1 MKHLFFGGI
10 HPSDRKELSNKQAP
24 LVLDAPKE
32 VIIPLSQHLGAPCNP
47 LVKVGDKVKMGQII
61 GDGEGLCVPVHA
73 SVSGVVTDIRKHPHP
88 SGNEITSIVIQND
101 FQDTKDET
109 LKPVENPAALTI
121 EELNEIIR
129 KAGIV
134 GMGGATFP
142 TNVKIQ
148 SAIGEVDTIIAN
160 VCECEPYITADDML
174 LTYYPERVLTALQLL
189 HQLLKPSHTVLAIE
203 DNKST
208 AISTIKKK
216 LSSYANIEMKVLP
229 TRYPQGAEKQLIQA
243 VTGREVPPGKLPKDV
258 KCVVLNAS
266 TLSAIYQAVY
276 EGKPLIERIVTITG
290 EAVQEGKNFLVRLG
304 TPIEEVIQAG
314 GGLKDN
320 VWKVI
325 CGGPMM
331 GTTQKTLSVPVIKG
345 TNAVL
350 CLSHAQNGETDHP
363 TCIRC
368 GKCLSVCPM
377 HLQPLYLYEAQQEKN
392 LEELNRLHLMDC
404 IECGCCAYNC
414 PGKLSLVEHFR
425 AAKKAVREAK

>member
-1 MKHLFFGGI
+1 MKHLFFGGV

-24 LVLDAPKE
+24 LVLNAPKE
-32 VIIPLSQHLGAPCNP
+32 LVIPLSQHLGAPCKP
-47 LVKVGDKVKMGQII
+47 LVKIGDKVKMGQMI
-61 GDGEGLCVPVHA
+61 GDGEGLCVPIHA
-73 SVSGVVTDIRKHPHP
+73 SVSGTVIDICNRPHS
-88 SGNEITSIVIQND
+88 SGNEVMSIVIEND

-109 LKPVENPAALTI
+109 LKPVENPSALSI
-121 EELNEIIR
+121 EELNAIIR

-142 TNVKIQ
+142 TNIKIQ

-174 LTYYPERVLTALQLL
+174 LSYYPERVLTALQLL
-189 HQLLKPSHTVLAIE
+189 HRLLKPNRTVLAIE
-203 DNKST
+203 DNKAN
-208 AISTIKKK
+208 AISSTQKQ
-216 LSSYANIEMKVLP
+216 LSSYSEIELKVLP

-258 KCVVLNAS
+258 RCVVLNAS

-276 EGKPLIERIVTITG
+276 EGKPVIERIVTITG
-290 EAVQEGKNFLVRLG
+290 EAVKERKNFLVRLG
-304 TPIEEVIQAG
+304 TPIQEVIQAG
-314 GGLKDN
+314 GGLSDD

-350 CLSHAQNGETDHP
+350 CLSNAQNGETANP

-368 GKCLSVCPM
+368 GKCLSICPM
-377 HLQPLYLYEAQQEKN
+377 RLQPLYLYRYTQEQN
-392 LEELNRLHLMDC
+392 LKELDRLHLMDC
-404 IECGCCAYNC
+404 IECGCCSYTC
-414 PGKLSLVEHFR
+414 PGKLPLVECFR
-425 AAKKAVREAK
+425 AGKKAIREAK

>member
-1 MKHLFFGGI
+1 MKHLFFGGV

-24 LVLDAPKE
+24 LVLNAPKE
-32 VIIPLSQHLGAPCNP
+32 LVIPLSQHLGAPCKS
-47 LVKVGDKVKMGQII
+47 LVKIGDKVKMGQMI
-61 GDGEGLCVPVHA
+61 GDGEGLCVPIHA
-73 SVSGVVTDIRKHPHP
+73 SVSGTVIDICNRPHS
-88 SGNEITSIVIQND
+88 SGNEVMSIVIEND

-109 LKPVENPAALTI
+109 LKPVENPSALSI
-121 EELNEIIR
+121 EELNAIIR

-142 TNVKIQ
+142 TNIKIQ

-174 LTYYPERVLTALQLL
+174 LSYYPERVLTALQLL
-189 HQLLKPSHTVLAIE
+189 HRLLKPNRTVLAIE
-203 DNKST
+203 DNKAN
-208 AISTIKKK
+208 AISSIQKQ
-216 LSSYANIEMKVLP
+216 LSSYSEIELRVLP

-258 KCVVLNAS
+258 RCVVLNAS

-276 EGKPLIERIVTITG
+276 EGKPVIERIVTITG
-290 EAVQEGKNFLVRLG
+290 EAVKERKNFLVRLG
-304 TPIEEVIQAG
+304 TPIQEVIQAG
-314 GGLKDN
+314 GGLSND

-350 CLSHAQNGETDHP
+350 CLSNAQNGETANP

-368 GKCLSVCPM
+368 GKCLSICPM
-377 HLQPLYLYEAQQEKN
+377 RLQPLYLYRYTQEQN
-392 LEELNRLHLMDC
+392 LKELDRLHLMDC
-404 IECGCCAYNC
+404 IECGCCSYTC
-414 PGKLSLVEHFR
+414 PGKLPLVERFR
-425 AAKKAVREAK
+425 AGKKAIREAK

>member
-1 MKHLFFGGI
+1 MKHLFFGGV

-24 LVLDAPKE
+24 LVLNAPKE
-32 VIIPLSQHLGAPCNP
+32 LVIPLSQHLGAPCKP
-47 LVKVGDKVKMGQII
+47 LVKIGDKVKMGQMI
-61 GDGEGLCVPVHA
+61 GDGEGLCVPIHA
-73 SVSGVVTDIRKHPHP
+73 SVSGTVIDICNRPHS
-88 SGNEITSIVIQND
+88 SGNEVMSIVIEND

-109 LKPVENPAALTI
+109 LKPVENPSALSI
-121 EELNEIIR
+121 EELNAIIR

-142 TNVKIQ
+142 TNIKIQ

-174 LTYYPERVLTALQLL
+174 LSYYPERVLTALQLL
-189 HQLLKPSHTVLAIE
+189 HRLLKPNRTVLAIE
-203 DNKST
+203 DNKAN
-208 AISTIKKK
+208 AISSIQKQ
-216 LSSYANIEMKVLP
+216 LSSYSEIELKVLP

-258 KCVVLNAS
+258 RCVVLNAS

-276 EGKPLIERIVTITG
+276 EGKPVIERIVTITG
-290 EAVQEGKNFLVRLG
+290 EAVKERKNFLVRLG
-304 TPIEEVIQAG
+304 TPIQEVIQAG
-314 GGLKDN
+314 GGLSDD

-350 CLSHAQNGETDHP
+350 CLSNAQNGETANP

-368 GKCLSVCPM
+368 GKCLSICPM
-377 HLQPLYLYEAQQEKN
+377 RLQPLYLYRYTQEQN
-392 LEELNRLHLMDC
+392 LKELDRLHLMDC
-404 IECGCCAYNC
+404 IECGCCSYTC
-414 PGKLSLVEHFR
+414 PGKLPLVERFR
-425 AAKKAVREAK
+425 AGKKAIREAK